1 MVEPI
6 MWGGDDPFT
15 HLLCV
20 GPTRCGK
27 SATILKPMMYQLL
40 KQKKK
45 GKKVGFSLVEP
56 KGDLVRD
63 IKEFC
68 DVMEIPYVYIDP
80 ESPDSHRFNVMEG
93 DKDDVAEATVAVL
106 QSLFGKQEAF
116 FQTVQELSTRNVT
129 KLLKELKGDDLD
141 LLDLLETL
149 RDERLLERRVKE
161 LRAIN
166 PNSDLLNFFE
176 NELLGSL
183 QDHYRKLV
191 VGLRAQLEN
200 ITSNDK
206 LRRIISGKSDINLDK
221 HFEEGGVLLVNT
233 SLGTLRKA
241 GDAFGQ
247 FVIMHLQSATFRR
260 EGTERT
266 RVPHFLIADEYS
278 RYINPDVEMF
288 LSIAASYRVAGVFA
302 TQSLGQLEVEAG
314 KISAKAMK
322 QAILTSCRN
331 KIAFCGLSAQDAK
344 EFAEEFGKDK
354 VIMRQSTYK
363 NRILLPRFFPDN
375 YRDTEIEEYRYH
387 YTYLQDSMK
396 RFHFLC
402 RIMKDGTPQRPFEGI
417 GQFVPRNWKELREW
431 EDKSHKSKAIF
442 NLIPNGKELQ
452 KKVVNLFSF
461 KKYKKENTKSKLKT
475 GTDDTL
481 VRSKIITQ
489 HTFNQP
495 EETPIHK
502 PEKETKLVFNIEDVP
517 EANQINKDEIFLD
530 LTPIGN
536 NEVEDHLSQSKLQP
550 QPSPI
555 SERNITTK
563 EVSNIDYSGEAEVP
577 ADVPIESNIE
587 THSKTTENIQH
598 EQYKHK
604 TEFENYGPEIEQPQS
619 KAEDEILDKYENEH
633 YTDNVKL
640 KKQSSEEK
648 TKNIGF
654 NDDGFF

>member
-1 MVEPI
+1 

-344 EFAEEFGKDK
+344 EFAEEFGKDR
-354 VIMRQSTYK
+354 VVMRQSTYK

-417 GQFVPRNWKELREW
+417 GRFVPRNWKELREW
-431 EDKSHKSKAIF
+431 ENKSNKY
-442 NLIPNGKELQ
+442 NLFFDFLSNGKGFR
-452 KKVVNLFSF
+452 KVVNLFNL
-461 KKYKKENTKSKLKT
+461 KKTQSNNAEFHLKT
-475 GTDDTL
+475 GTEDISQQVENEYGNTVL
-481 VRSKIITQ
+481 INEAIVHKST
-489 HTFNQP
+489 
-495 EETPIHK
+495 EETKYVLHFEDNQKAKQIS
-502 PEKETKLVFNIEDVP
+502 KE
-517 EANQINKDEIFLD
+517 DELYEI
-530 LTPIGN
+530 TPIRTN
-536 NEVEDHLSQSKLQP
+536 TDEDYTSEHKLQP
-550 QPSPI
+550 T
-555 SERNITTK
+555 N
-563 EVSNIDYSGEAEVP
+563 EAFLFKDELEEIKK
-577 ADVPIESNIE
+577 DVPNMKSSNEI
-587 THSKTTENIQH
+587 HFKTLE
-598 EQYKHK
+598 
-604 TEFENYGPEIEQPQS
+604 
-619 KAEDEILDKYENEH
+619 KYEEIHKSETEESLTEIATTTLENNDNEQ
-633 YTDNVKL
+633 NE
-640 KKQSSEEK
+640 KQSVEK
-648 TKNIGF
+648 SKKDVGF
-654 NDDGFF
+654 NDDGFFF